1 MSARSPNQTD
11 VYIGKRMK
19 MQRLARGLSQT
30 DVAKRLGITF
40 QQIQKYER
48 GVNRV
53 GAGRL
58 QEMANL
64 LGVTPAFFFEDGP
77 RLKPGQSEEASETTE
92 LLANKY
98 NLALAQAY
106 NRIRSRTVRR
116 NVLELVEGLAET
128 HCARA
133 KKAPDGRS
141 PGLSRLS

>member
-11 VYIGKRMK
+11 VHIGKRIK

-30 DVAKRLGITF
+30 DVASRLGITF

-64 LGVTPAFFFEDGP
+64 LSVTPAFFFEDGP
-77 RLKPGQSEEASETTE
+77 RLKPGKSREASETTE
-92 LLANKY
+92 LLADKY
-98 NLALAQAY
+98 NLALAQAF
-106 NRIRSRTVRR
+106 NRIRSRSVRR
-116 NVLELVEGLAET
+116 NVLELVEGLAE
-128 HCARA
+128 
-133 KKAPDGRS
+133 S
-141 PGLSRLS
+141 Y

>member
-1 MSARSPNQTD
+1 MSARSPNKTD
-11 VYIGKRMK
+11 VYIGKRIK

-30 DVAKRLGITF
+30 DVASRLGITF

-58 QEMANL
+58 QEIANL
-64 LGVTPAFFFEDGP
+64 FSVTPAFFFEDGT
-77 RLKPGQSEEASETTE
+77 RHKPGQSEEASETTE

-106 NRIRSRTVRR
+106 NKIRSRNVRR
-116 NVLELVEGLAET
+116 NVLELVEGLAES
-128 HCARA
+128 H
-133 KKAPDGRS
+133 
-141 PGLSRLS
+141 

>member
-11 VYIGKRMK
+11 VHIGRRIK
-19 MQRLARGLSQT
+19 MQRLALGLSQT

-48 GVNRV
+48 GINRV

-64 LGVTPAFFFEDGP
+64 LSVTPAFFFEDGP
-77 RLKPGQSEEASETTE
+77 RLKPGQSEETPETTE

-98 NLALAQAY
+98 NLALAQAF
-106 NRIRSRTVRR
+106 NKIRSRGVRR
-116 NVLELVEGLAET
+116 NVLDLVEGLAET
-128 HCARA
+128 H
-133 KKAPDGRS
+133 
-141 PGLSRLS
+141 

>member
-1 MSARSPNQTD
+1 MSARSPNKTD
-11 VYIGKRMK
+11 IHIGKRLK

-30 DVAKRLGITF
+30 DVASRLGITF

-48 GVNRV
+48 GTNRV

-64 LGVTPAFFFEDGP
+64 LGVTPAFFFKDGP
-77 RLKPGQSEEASETTE
+77 RLKEGQSEDTSETTD

-98 NLALAQAY
+98 NLALARAF
-106 NRIRSRTVRR
+106 NKIRSRSVRR

-128 HCARA
+128 H
-133 KKAPDGRS
+133 
-141 PGLSRLS
+141 

>member
-30 DVAKRLGITF
+30 DIAKRLGITF

-77 RLKPGQSEEASETTE
+77 RLKPGQSEEASGTTE

-106 NRIRSRTVRR
+106 NRIRSRAVRR
-116 NVLELVEGLAET
+116 NVLELVEGLAES
-128 HCARA
+128 H
-133 KKAPDGRS
+133 
-141 PGLSRLS
+141 

>member
-30 DVAKRLGITF
+30 DIAKRLGITF

-116 NVLELVEGLAET
+116 NVLELVEGLAES
-128 HCARA
+128 H
-133 KKAPDGRS
+133 
-141 PGLSRLS
+141 

>member
-1 MSARSPNQTD
+1 MSARSPNKTD
-11 VYIGKRMK
+11 VYIGKRIK

-30 DVAKRLGITF
+30 DVASRLGITF

-58 QEMANL
+58 QEIANL
-64 LGVTPAFFFEDGP
+64 FSVTPAFFFEDGP
-77 RLKPGQSEEASETTE
+77 RHKPGQSEEASETTE

-106 NRIRSRTVRR
+106 NKIRSRTVRR
-116 NVLELVEGLAET
+116 NVLELVEGLAEA
-128 HCARA
+128 H
-133 KKAPDGRS
+133 
-141 PGLSRLS
+141 

>member
-30 DVAKRLGITF
+30 DIAKRLGITF

-106 NRIRSRTVRR
+106 NRIRSHTVRR
-116 NVLELVEGLAET
+116 NVLELVEGLAES
-128 HCARA
+128 H
-133 KKAPDGRS
+133 
-141 PGLSRLS
+141 

>member
-1 MSARSPNQTD
+1 MSVVSARSPNQTD
-11 VYIGKRMK
+11 FYIGKRLK
-19 MQRLARGLSQT
+19 MQRMACGLSQT
-30 DVAKRLGITF
+30 DVAKRLGVTF

-77 RLKPGQSEEASETTE
+77 RHKPGQSEEASGTTE

-106 NRIRSRTVRR
+106 SKIRSRTVRR
-116 NVLELVEGLAET
+116 NVLELVEGLS
-128 HCARA
+128 
-133 KKAPDGRS
+133 DS
-141 PGLSRLS
+141 Y

>member
-1 MSARSPNQTD
+1 MMR
-11 VYIGKRMK
+11 RK

-30 DVAKRLGITF
+30 DIAKRLGITF

-77 RLKPGQSEEASETTE
+77 RLKPGQSEEASGTTE

-116 NVLELVEGLAET
+116 NVLELVEGLAES
-128 HCARA
+128 H
-133 KKAPDGRS
+133 
-141 PGLSRLS
+141 

>member
-11 VYIGKRMK
+11 RHIGKRIK
-19 MQRLARGLSQT
+19 LQRLACGLSQT

-58 QEMANL
+58 QEVANL

-77 RLKPGQSEEASETTE
+77 RLKPGQSEEALEITE
-92 LLANKY
+92 LLANKS

-106 NRIRSRTVRR
+106 NKIRSRSVRR

-128 HCARA
+128 H
-133 KKAPDGRS
+133 
-141 PGLSRLS
+141 

>member
-11 VYIGKRMK
+11 RHIGKRIK
-19 MQRLARGLSQT
+19 LQRLACGLSQT

-53 GAGRL
+53 GGGRL
-58 QEMANL
+58 QEVANL

-77 RLKPGQSEEASETTE
+77 RLKPGQSEEALEITE
-92 LLANKY
+92 LLANKS

-106 NRIRSRTVRR
+106 NKIRSRSVRR
-116 NVLELVEGLAET
+116 NVLDLVEGLAET
-128 HCARA
+128 H
-133 KKAPDGRS
+133 
-141 PGLSRLS
+141 

>member
-1 MSARSPNQTD
+1 LRDDLISATRCAFMM
-11 VYIGKRMK
+11 RRK

-30 DVAKRLGITF
+30 DIAKRLGITF
-40 QQIQKYER
+40 QQIQTYER
-48 GVNRV
+48 GVNRA

-77 RLKPGQSEEASETTE
+77 RLKPGQSEEASGTTE

-106 NRIRSRTVRR
+106 NRIRSRAVRR
-116 NVLELVEGLAET
+116 NVLELVEGLAES
-128 HCARA
+128 H
-133 KKAPDGRS
+133 
-141 PGLSRLS
+141 

>member
-1 MSARSPNQTD
+1 MSARSPNKTD
-11 VYIGKRMK
+11 VYIGQRIK
-19 MQRLARGLSQT
+19 MQRLALGLSQT

-58 QEMANL
+58 QEIANL
-64 LGVTPAFFFEDGP
+64 FSVPPAFFFEDGP
-77 RLKPGQSEEASETTE
+77 RHKPGRSEEASETTE

-106 NRIRSRTVRR
+106 NKIRSRTVRR
-116 NVLELVEGLAET
+116 NVLELVAGLAES
-128 HCARA
+128 H
-133 KKAPDGRS
+133 
-141 PGLSRLS
+141 

>member
-1 MSARSPNQTD
+1 MSARSPNKTD
-11 VYIGKRMK
+11 VYIGKRIK

-30 DVAKRLGITF
+30 DVASRLGITF

-58 QEMANL
+58 QEIANL
-64 LGVTPAFFFEDGP
+64 FSVTPAFFFEDGP
-77 RLKPGQSEEASETTE
+77 RHKPGQSEEASETTE

-106 NRIRSRTVRR
+106 NRIRSRNVRR
-116 NVLELVEGLAET
+116 NVLELVEGLAES
-128 HCARA
+128 H
-133 KKAPDGRS
+133 
-141 PGLSRLS
+141 

>member
-1 MSARSPNQTD
+1 MSARSPNKTD
-11 VYIGKRMK
+11 IHIGRRIK
-19 MQRLARGLSQT
+19 MERLACGLSQT

-58 QEMANL
+58 QEIANVFS
-64 LGVTPAFFFEDGP
+64 VTPAFYFEDGP
-77 RLKPGQSEEASETTE
+77 RHQLGQSEEASETTE

-106 NRIRSRTVRR
+106 NRIRCRDVRR
-116 NVLELVEGLAET
+116 NVLELVEELAET
-128 HCARA
+128 Y
-133 KKAPDGRS
+133 
-141 PGLSRLS
+141 

>member
-1 MSARSPNQTD
+1 MSVMGSRLPNQTD
-11 VYIGKRMK
+11 VHIGRRIK

-30 DVAKRLGITF
+30 DVASRLGITF

-77 RLKPGQSEEASETTE
+77 RLKPGNSGEALETTE
-92 LLANKY
+92 LLADKY
-98 NLALAQAY
+98 NLALAQAF
-106 NRIRSRTVRR
+106 NRIRSRSVRR
-116 NVLELVEGLAET
+116 NVLELVEGLAE
-128 HCARA
+128 
-133 KKAPDGRS
+133 S
-141 PGLSRLS
+141 Y

>member
-11 VYIGKRMK
+11 VHIGRRIK
-19 MQRLARGLSQT
+19 MQRLALGLSQT

-48 GVNRV
+48 GINRV

-64 LGVTPAFFFEDGP
+64 LGVTPAFFFEDSP
-77 RLKPGQSEEASETTE
+77 RLKPGQSEETPETTE

-98 NLALAQAY
+98 NLALAQAF
-106 NRIRSRTVRR
+106 NKIRSRSVRR
-116 NVLELVEGLAET
+116 NVLDLVEGLAET
-128 HCARA
+128 H
-133 KKAPDGRS
+133 
-141 PGLSRLS
+141 

>member
-30 DVAKRLGITF
+30 DIAKRLGITF

-98 NLALAQAY
+98 NLALTQAY

-116 NVLELVEGLAET
+116 NVLELVEGLAES
-128 HCARA
+128 H
-133 KKAPDGRS
+133 
-141 PGLSRLS
+141 